1 MSLRSKRSGRQG
13 MYVSSGSFS
22 SKSVGSYIIPKIS
35 TPTNY
40 AAPITSVTVN
50 KSLLT
55 PLNIDIDPTVQ
66 AVRTKE
72 KEQIKSLNNRFVS
85 FIDKVRYLEQQ
96 NKMLD
101 TKWKMLQQQTVA
113 TSNTEPMLKSYIA
126 NLQKQLELLTNDK
139 QRLDMENG
147 IMHRHVDDY
156 KTKFEEEI
164 NKRND
169 AENEFVVLKKDV
181 DAGYLSKVDLNDRLS
196 SLSDEF
202 NFLTALYDTEMR
214 ELKESL
220 KETSVVVQMDNS
232 RALNMD
238 RIVSDVKAQYEDI
251 AARSR
256 EEAESWHKK
265 KFDEMT
271 AEANQYGDKL
281 HTTKSEI
288 SELKRM
294 INRLQ
299 QEIDAAKAQRASLDK
314 NIVEVEERGEQ
325 AVLNAKSRIREL
337 EQALKRAKQDMAR
350 QLREYQELMNVKL
363 ALDIE
368 ISTYRKLLEGEEQRL
383 GQESI
388 LNIQTVPTK
397 TVSNV
402 TNKQKQRNSG
412 PILIKTVETR
422 DISYS

>member
-13 MYVSSGSFS
+13 MYVSSGGFS
-22 SKSVGSYIIPKIS
+22 SKSVGSYSIPKIS

-66 AVRTKE
+66 AVRIKE

-101 TKWKMLQQQTVA
+101 TKWKMLQHQTAA

-126 NLQKQLELLTNDK
+126 NLQKQLDLLTNDK
-139 QRLDMENG
+139 QRLELESDV
-147 IMHRHVDDY
+147 MHRHVDDY
-156 KTKFEEEI
+156 KTKYEEEI

-169 AENEFVVLKKDV
+169 AENEFVMLKKDV

-202 NFLTALYDTEMR
+202 NFLMALYDTEVR
-214 ELKESL
+214 ELKDSL

-256 EEAESWHKK
+256 EEAESWYKK

-271 AEANQYGDKL
+271 AEANQYGDQL

-294 INRLQ
+294 ITRLQ

-314 NIVEVEERGEQ
+314 NIVDVEERGEQ
-325 AVLNAKSRIREL
+325 AVLNAKTRIREL

-368 ISTYRKLLEGEEQRL
+368 ISTYRKLLEGEEQR
-383 GQESI
+383 GFS
-388 LNIQTVPTK
+388 
-397 TVSNV
+397 S
-402 TNKQKQRNSG
+402 RNSG
-412 PILIKTVETR
+412 PILIKTVETH

>member
-22 SKSVGSYIIPKIS
+22 SKSVGSYTIPKIS

-202 NFLTALYDTEMR
+202 NFLTGLYDTEMR

-325 AVLNAKSRIREL
+325 AVLNAKTRIREL

-350 QLREYQELMNVKL
+350 QLREYQELMNIKL

-397 TVSNV
+397 SNC
-402 TNKQKQRNSG
+402 
-412 PILIKTVETR
+412 L
-422 DISYS
+422 

>member
-397 TVSNV
+397 SNC
-402 TNKQKQRNSG
+402 
-412 PILIKTVETR
+412 L
-422 DISYS
+422 